1 MRQRY
6 RESSGQLYIPA
17 AHKGYCII
25 FATRSVNNASVRR
38 AQHSQSQRLRRSLA
52 FVICPWRLR
61 CVSLG
66 TGTKSQST
74 KTHGCVCN
82 KRSRPPS
89 TRGCYRFSQ
98 TCTFKQWPMAVID
111 FLRPVLCTP
120 TFERWPVYY
129 RLSQTYTLHIHMQA
143 TASGYCRFPQT
154 YDLPTRGRVQA
165 RSRGGR

>member
-1 MRQRY
+1 MRQRE

-17 AHKGYCII
+17 AYKWYCVI

-38 AQHSQSQRLRRSLA
+38 AQQSQSQRLRRSHA
-52 FVICPWRLR
+52 FVVCPWRLR

-66 TGTKSQST
+66 SGTESQST
-74 KTHGCVCN
+74 KTHGCMCN
-82 KRSRPPS
+82 KRSRPRS
-89 TRGCYRFSQ
+89 TRRCYRFSQ
-98 TCTFKQWPMAVID
+98 TYTFKQWPVAVID
-111 FLRPVLCTP
+111 FLRPILCTP

-129 RLSQTYTLHIHMQA
+129 KLSRTCTLQA

-165 RSRGGR
+165 RSRGEK